1 MNPIRVLIVDDS
13 VVIRSLLRQALAA
26 ESDIE
31 VAGVAANGRIALSM
45 LDQVCPEI
53 VTLDIE
59 MPEMDG
65 LQTLAELRKTHPHL
79 PVLMFSTLTERGGV
93 ATLQALSLGATDY
106 VTKPSNVRSAG
117 DGLSAIREQLL
128 PKIRSLCR
136 RTLRSGRLLPVV
148 YSRESSAA
156 VSAIAIATSTG
167 GPNALSCVLPG
178 LPRSMNVP
186 VLVVQHMPTT
196 FTRLLAERL
205 DRECSLPVRE
215 AEDGALVKPGEVWV
229 AAGNYHMSVKRDGL
243 SVRLRLTQEPPENSC
258 RPAAD
263 VLFRSAANVYG
274 AGTLAVVMT
283 GMGQDGLRGCKEIR
297 QAGGS
302 IIVQDEAT
310 SVVWGMPGY
319 VANAGLARRVVPL
332 EQIAGEI
339 LRRVQTGSLAA
350 GA

>member
-13 VVIRSLLRQALAA
+13 VVIRSLLRQALAS
-26 ESDIE
+26 ETDIE
-31 VAGVAANGRIALSM
+31 VAGIAANGRIALAM
-45 LDQVCPEI
+45 LDQVSPEV

-65 LQTLAELRKTHPHL
+65 LQTLAELRRTRPHL
-79 PVLMFSTLTERGGV
+79 PVVMFSTLTERGGV
-93 ATLQALSLGATDY
+93 ATLQALSLGASDY
-106 VTKPSNVRSAG
+106 VTKPSNVRTAS
-117 DGLSAIREQLL
+117 DGLTAIREQLL

-136 RTLRSGRLLPVV
+136 RTLRSGSLPRFT
-148 YSRESSAA
+148 YSSETNTSVAA
-156 VSAIAIATSTG
+156 VVIATSTG
-167 GPNALSCVLPG
+167 GPNALSCVLPS
-178 LPRSMNVP
+178 LPRSLNVP
-186 VLVVQHMPTT
+186 VLVVQHMPAT
-196 FTRLLAERL
+196 FTCLLAERL
-205 DRECSLPVRE
+205 DRECVLPVRE

-229 AAGNYHMSVKRDGL
+229 AAGNHHMSVRRDGL
-243 SVRLRLTQEPPENSC
+243 SVRLRLSQDPPENSC

-263 VLFRSAANVYG
+263 VLFRSAAAVYG

-297 QAGGS
+297 QAGGTV
-302 IIVQDEAT
+302 IAQDEAT

-332 EQIAGEI
+332 DQISGEI
-339 LRRVQTGSLAA
+339 LRRMQAATLAA